1 MPVTRTITLYKFDEL
16 SEEAQQKAL
25 DNLRD
30 INVDYN
36 WWLTTY
42 EDANNIGLK
51 ITEFDLGN
59 SKKIDGELFE
69 YLIDSC
75 RMIRHNHGKNCDTYK
90 TAQQYL
96 KEYIAA
102 FLKWKEENKDDE
114 YYEDC
119 THWKPKDWL
128 NEFKYSYEAK
138 EVEKDF
144 TNALL
149 QDYYSMLD
157 EEYDYRTSDE
167 QVKETIEANEYLF
180 HSNGTLA

>member
-16 SEEAQQKAL
+16 SEESQQKAL
-25 DNLRD
+25 EMLWN

-36 WWLTTY
+36 WWEFIY
-42 EDANNIGLK
+42 EDADNIGLT

-59 SKKIDGELFE
+59 SKKIEGDLKE
-69 YLIDSC
+69 YLLDSC
-75 RMIRHNHGKNCDTYK
+75 RMIRHNNGKNCNTFK

-102 FLKWKEENKDDE
+102 FIKWKEENSDDE
-114 YYEDC
+114 DWA
-119 THWKPKDWL
+119 HWKPNDWL
-128 NEFKYSYEAK
+128 IVFKYSDEAR

-149 QDYYSMLD
+149 QDYYTMLD
-157 EEYDYRTSDE
+157 KEYDYRTSDE
-167 QVKETIEANEYLF
+167 QVKESIEANEYLF
-180 HSNGTLA
+180 HSDGTLA